1 MQQTRKKHPAY
12 ILNYPAYISAI
23 FLFRSFRV
31 SFVSCFVH
39 FMFRAFPV
47 FSCFVLSMVVCLKY
61 VFDYH
66 TIFCRCEC
74 FDYLF
79 EMAVQMKLHG
89 IDPSEKPAGAVV

>member
-1 MQQTRKKHPAY
+1 MR
-12 ILNYPAYISAI
+12 
-23 FLFRSFRV
+23 FVVRV
-31 SFVSCFVH
+31 FSVSVH
-39 FMFRAFPV
+39 FVLSWFLLSF
-47 FSCFVLSMVVCLKY
+47 FVLSMVVCEKY

-66 TIFCRCEC
+66 KIFCRCEC

>member
-1 MQQTRKKHPAY
+1 MH
-12 ILNYPAYISAI
+12 
-23 FLFRSFRV
+23 FVFRV
-31 SFVSCFVH
+31 FSVSVH
-39 FMFRAFPV
+39 FV
-47 FSCFVLSMVVCLKY
+47 LSWLLLSYFVLSMVVCEKY